1 MVLGYFSSELLL
13 PRINMTHTK
22 LDVPSHCSLSEG
34 NNLLDTFPIAE
45 SFAIRRIFFFFFPIA
60 KSPGKAVGNNSRPD
74 LHSKFSLIYFQVGAT
89 RTLRVGHFLSF
100 LFVCLFDAHVKGR
113 RRKRECSFKV
123 HFKYCR
129 SKNFSKYCLH
139 ENRMNVHKDKISHR
153 RPIQSR

>member
-1 MVLGYFSSELLL
+1 MYPHTAPSLKVAISWTLFLLQ
-13 PRINMTHTK
+13 
-22 LDVPSHCSLSEG
+22 SHLQ
-34 NNLLDTFPIAE
+34 
-45 SFAIRRIFFFFFPIA
+45 FAGFFFFFPIA